1 MELSMKEIMEILFNI
16 VYLITLWAIV
26 FNMFKNTNKLK
37 SKHTKLGNLVAW
49 TFALL
54 AIGDTGHV
62 GFRVIAYLKDGITE
76 SAALLGYGKFATSIT
91 VTVFYVLLL
100 IIWKF
105 RFNEKYNYF
114 THILFASGLVRLV
127 LLVLPANE
135 WTSVVAPF
143 NWAIYR
149 NVPLMILGL
158 GVAGLFLSS
167 AKKEKDN
174 TFKWIGIMILIS
186 YGFYIPVILFA
197 HINPTIGMLMIPKT
211 VAYLAAAFIAYYGV
225 FKGKNENKSI
235 QV

>member
-1 MELSMKEIMEILFNI
+1 MDLSIKEIMEILFNI
-16 VYLITLWAIV
+16 VYLITLWIV
-26 FNMFKNTNKLK
+26 VFKMFKNTNKLDIK
-37 SKHTKLGNLVAW
+37 YKKLGKLVTW

-62 GFRVIAYLKDGITE
+62 GFRVVAYLKDGLIE
-76 SAALLGYGKFATSIT
+76 SATLLGYGKFATSIT
-91 VTVFYVLLL
+91 VTFFYVLLL
-100 IIWKF
+100 IIWKI
-105 RFNEKYNYF
+105 RFNKKYNYF
-114 THILFASGLVRLV
+114 THILFASGVVRLV
-127 LLVLPANE
+127 LLLLPANE
-135 WTSVVAPF
+135 WTSAVAPF

-149 NVPLMILGL
+149 NIPLLILGL
-158 GVAGLFLSS
+158 GVAGLFLNS

-225 FKGKNENKSI
+225 FKDTKKNV
-235 QV
+235 QG